1 MPNSAMRGGS
11 PYADIADGAAHL
23 VHRCEG
29 VLRVLPNPGEP
40 ELVRHIRMQLG
51 GNDDFQAQ
59 VVPGRPGLWILYL
72 ATLVDGGRL
81 WEEVA
86 NPLIQGIRRRDED
99 LSSLWPTG
107 RRIWTATMA
116 AEGILAGG
124 AIIVFGPM
132 DGGGCVLHDVAR
144 RAARAVGP
152 PKTEEVIVG
161 PKEAFV
167 EDLDTNLAL
176 LRGWLPDTTLRVEIV
191 RVGRRSRSRV
201 AVTYLTD
208 VVRPGLVPLLIAGLR
223 RIRTDFIRTDWEL
236 AEYLTAGSLTP
247 FPLAEPT
254 ERPDKVAQALA
265 NGRVAVFFEHSP
277 FPFLVP
283 TTLFEFQTDS
293 EAALPGPVVT
303 GFVRTLR
310 HAGTFLAVAAPGLV
324 VALLSANPGPLRPEL
339 AHTLALTRV
348 GLPYPVFPEMFLM
361 MVVVDIFNEA
371 TAQAPGGV
379 GNALSIV
386 GTLIIGQISVRARLV
401 SELVM
406 IVAAATSLGA
416 FLSLRYQ
423 FNYAVR
429 IWKYP
434 VLLLSGITGL
444 FGCLSGLLLLTIH
457 LASLKSA
464 GVPYLEPLAPLHP
477 RSLLLHAAARR
488 SRPQETRRPP
498 MWEAADPT
506 RAARPASREPEH
518 GDEPPQ

>member
-1 MPNSAMRGGS
+1 MPNSGDRG
-11 PYADIADGAAHL
+11 PTYADIADGAAHL
-23 VHRCEG
+23 IGRCDG
-29 VLRVLPNPGEP
+29 VLRVLPQADEP
-40 ELVRHIRMQLG
+40 ALVRQIRMQLG
-51 GNDDFQAQ
+51 SSDDFQTQA
-59 VVPGRPGLWILYL
+59 VPGRTGLWLLYL
-72 ATLVDGGRL
+72 ATLVDGERL
-81 WEEVA
+81 WAEIGSPLEE
-86 NPLIQGIRRRDED
+86 GIRRGEKD
-99 LSSLWPTG
+99 LGSLWPTAK
-107 RRIWTATMA
+107 RASTATEA
-116 AEGILAGG
+116 AEGILGG
-124 AIIVFGPM
+124 RVAIVFGPA
-132 DGGGCVLHDVAR
+132 DGGGCILHDIAR
-144 RAARAVGP
+144 QPGRAVQP

-167 EDLDTNLAL
+167 ESLDTNLAL

-191 RVGRRSRSRV
+191 RVGRRGRARI

-208 VVRPGLVPLLIAGLR
+208 LVRPGLVPLVLDGLR
-223 RIRTDFIRTDWEL
+223 RIRTDFVRTDWQL

-254 ERPDKVAQALA
+254 ERPDKVAQALSD
-265 NGRVAVFFEHSP
+265 GRVAVFFEHSP
-277 FPFLVP
+277 FPFLIP

-293 EAALPGPVVT
+293 EAALPGPAVT
-303 GFVRTLR
+303 TFARALR
-310 HAGTFLAVAAPGLV
+310 YLGTFLAVVSPGLV

-361 MVVVDIFNEA
+361 MIVVDIFNEA

-406 IVAAATSLGA
+406 IIAAATSLGA
-416 FLSLRYQ
+416 FLTLRYQ
-423 FNYAVR
+423 FSYAVR

-434 VLLLSGITGL
+434 VLMLSGVAGL
-444 FGCLSGLLLLTIH
+444 FGWLAGLLLLTTH

-464 GVPYLEPLAPLHP
+464 GVPYLEPLAPMHP
-477 RSLLLHAAARR
+477 RSLLFHVATRH
-488 SRPQETRRPP
+488 SRPRDAQRPP

-506 RAARPASREPEH
+506 RTDPKASRERSP
-518 GDEPPQ
+518 GDAPS